1 MSSGLSGG
9 SRSYE
14 LPMHAPLV
22 QTLLGSGT
30 LRGSETP
37 GDLVSF
43 IPLTSI
49 KSIIEGL
56 YPETLLVPGRLGD
69 QDG

>member
-1 MSSGLSGG
+1 
-9 SRSYE
+9 
-14 LPMHAPLV
+14 MHVPLA
-22 QTLLGSGT
+22 QTLPGRGA

-43 IPLTSI
+43 IPFTSV